1 MSAGCYKRLYECVCV
16 RARVYQLVFV
26 GVGVFVCVWER
37 ERDRKC
43 HKSSVKK
50 QLTELLEEK
59 AKAGRDRETGS
70 YSKDYTESSFTQN

>member
-1 MSAGCYKRLYECVCV
+1 MWDVIKDCMSVCVC
-16 RARVYQLVFV
+16 ARVYQRVFV
-26 GVGVFVCVWER
+26 GVCVWER

-50 QLTELLEEK
+50 QLTELFEEK